1 MNGIE
6 STFQMEKQKEKNRNR
21 EKWLELAQG
30 HRRISKS
37 RLLSQ
42 IPDSKET
49 VTFVTVI
56 TCI

>member
-30 HRRISKS
+30 HRISKS

-49 VTFVTVI
+49 VIFVTVI